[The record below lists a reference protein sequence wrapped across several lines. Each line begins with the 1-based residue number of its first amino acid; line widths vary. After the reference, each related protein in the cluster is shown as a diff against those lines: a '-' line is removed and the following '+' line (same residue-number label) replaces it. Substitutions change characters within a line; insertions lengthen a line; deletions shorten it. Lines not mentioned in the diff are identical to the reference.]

1 MTVTAEFPFIKVTID
16 TRGLQPAATRAFGNV
31 AVVGSTGGFG
41 TAAPNT
47 PILVGSEAEA
57 RTLFANVDGSGAIA
71 NDGADAGRL
80 YHAVRTVLLQDPAPS
95 RVYAVATDDSGGSPD
110 YTAALASIA
119 AAPVQFVCL
128 AGETD
133 PAKLAALKAHVETV
147 SADGERRIGVAAVD
161 PDLAVPDGSTYAQAA
176 EAAYSGLKSDVSR
189 MVLAAARVAPTAT
202 EPAAD
207 VAAAVMGAMAGY
219 PVHVSVLMKQ
229 VRGVSIPIAR
239 QFAGSEVKQ
248 LAEQFMLPLIDPEL
262 VPGEGVFLGSSRTY
276 TTDTS
281 RLYVD
286 VVRVLDD
293 LEFRLK
299 AGLIGTIGNVRID
312 RLGMQ
317 ALRSR
322 LDAILGPLVT
332 GGVIAGYTTD
342 IPLLPILEQ
351 EEADRSPGAA
361 ATLTT
366 ARTTRVVEVLLSV
379 TYAGSVHFLD
389 VNLALRA

>member
-16 TRGLQPAATRAFGNV
+16 TRGLQPAATRAVGNV
-31 AVVGSTGGFG
+31 AVVGSAGGFG
-41 TAAPNT
+41 TAAANVPL
-47 PILVGSEAEA
+47 LVGSEAEA

-71 NDGADAGRL
+71 NGGADAGPL

-95 RVYAVATDDSGGSPD
+95 RVYAAATAVSGGKPD
-110 YTAALASIA
+110 YTAALASLA

-133 PAKLAALKAHVETV
+133 AAELAKLKTHIETV
-147 SADGERRIGVAAVD
+147 SAGGDRRIGVAAVD
-161 PDLAVPDGSTYAQAA
+161 PDLAVPAGQTFAEAA
-176 EAAYSGLKSDVSR
+176 EAACSELKSDVSR
-189 MVLAAARVAPTAT
+189 MVLAAARVTSSGTAPA
-202 EPAAD
+202 PD
-207 VAAAVMGAMAGY
+207 VAAAVMGAIAGY
-219 PVHVSVLMKQ
+219 PVHVSILMKQ

-239 QFAGSEVKQ
+239 QFSGTEIKQ
-248 LAEQFMLPLIDPEL
+248 LAEAFMLPLIDPDL
-262 VPGEGVFLGSSRTY
+262 IPGAGIYMGSGRAY

-293 LEFRLK
+293 VEFRLK

-322 LDAILGPLVT
+322 FDAILGPLLT
-332 GGVIAGYTTD
+332 GGVIAGYSTD

-351 EEADRSPGAA
+351 EEANRSPGAA